1 MESKKKQEL
10 KKSVSVEAGR
20 RRRGEIAIQLR
31 KAQKEEGIA
40 KRRNVSNET
49 HATTAEIPETSKVA
63 GDLMLALSDLMSG
76 DSASQLRG
84 TKEFR
89 RALSVE
95 KCPPVQQ
102 CIELGTIN
110 KFIDFLQR
118 FDFPELQFEAS
129 WALTNI
135 ASTEHTSVL
144 INYGAVPHLVK
155 LLTSPIP
162 EVREQSAW
170 CLGNIAGY
178 G

>member
-20 RRRGEIAIQLR
+20 RRRGEVAIQLR

-40 KRRNVSNET
+40 KRRNVHSEIRADASAET
-49 HATTAEIPETSKVA
+49 IESSKLV
-63 GDLMLALSDLMSG
+63 GDLRTAFSDLMSV
-76 DSASQLRG
+76 DPASQLRG

-118 FDFPELQFEAS
+118 FEFPELQFEAS

-135 ASTEHTSVL
+135 ASTEHTSIL
-144 INYGAVPHLVK
+144 ITYGAIPHLVK

-170 CLGNIAGY
+170 CLGNIAG
-178 G
+178 